1 MIADSLDN
9 LSKYENLVPY
19 LKEIVNYLKNNNLS
33 LLNGGRYEI
42 LGNSIF
48 ALIQEYH
55 TQPASEKFMESHE
68 KYIDIQ
74 IVLDGQEF
82 MGYSPKEFLKIK
94 DPYNEEND
102 IIFYENN
109 LKEESYINVRK
120 NHFCI
125 FFPEDAHK
133 PGLHLSIVRKVRKAV
148 IKVAVK

>member
-1 MIADSLDN
+1 MITDSLDN
-9 LSKYENLVPY
+9 LYKYENLVPY

-42 LGNSIF
+42 LGNSVF
-48 ALIQEYH
+48 VLIQEYQ
-55 TQPASEKFMESHE
+55 TQPASEKFMESHK
-68 KYIDIQ
+68 KYKDIQ
-74 IVLDGQEF
+74 IVLDGQKF
-82 MGYSPKEFLKIK
+82 MGYSPTELLKIK
-94 DPYNEEND
+94 DPYNKESD

-109 LKEESYINVRK
+109 LKEESYINIRK

-133 PGLHLSIVRKVRKAV
+133 PGLHLSIVPKVRKAV